1 MNKTIQVTIILEKTI
16 QNRPH
21 KSICIY
27 KIILNYKIWR
37 SESES
42 IKWLKFSFW
51 NDSIANKRS
60 IG

>member
-1 MNKTIQVTIILEKTI
+1 MNKTIQVTIKLETI

-21 KSICIY
+21 KSICTY

-37 SESES
+37 SEPEF

-51 NDSIANKRS
+51 NDSIAYKGS